1 MNEKNNGGI
10 SMEEPILKPTIGFE
24 DEKINEPASQESVSS
39 IDQISLAEPVLQV
52 PVVTTETIP
61 SPVATAEVVQAPT
74 EGDGFYYVGAYK
86 LKYIK
91 NELSAQDNQIASTI
105 LEYVD
110 CGRTAEALKMAQEF
124 CDRNVSNEI
133 AWYCNASAKMAVE
146 DYAAAYYAYQQA
158 IAINDK
164 FANAYEEYGY
174 ALATNKDFQKAQ
186 ECFEAAHKIDP
197 DNIYYMADIARNL
210 INIEDVD
217 ASIEKFRYFID
228 IAPEKTILENM
239 LGKVLVD
246 SCLDLVVDIPTN
258 PDEPNGETTPGFL
271 TLEDI
276 ELARKRSNEALS
288 LLTLSSSESAAEIAR
303 SVLEQCDMDCALEM
317 YHRKSHVIFHTVM
330 SAIFTFFVTCC
341 TMGIYLPFG
350 IIMTYATY
358 KADSFPA
365 YWINYALYTGSNDP
379 LQYKKDKFK
388 NKHEILQAAIDGGKK
403 GWNSTGSS
411 SSSVG
416 SALFSAFVVPYIKKR
431 FWFMRARIEFYKR
444 FIKKMKGKKI
454 NLSEKSK
461 LKTN

>member
-10 SMEEPILKPTIGFE
+10 SMEEPILKSTIGFE
-24 DEKINEPASQESVSS
+24 DEKINEPSSQEAVSS
-39 IDQISLAEPVLQV
+39 VDQTSLAEPVLQI
-52 PVVTTETIP
+52 PVVTEELIT
-61 SPVATAEVVQAPT
+61 SPVALVEAVQVPT
-74 EGDGFYYVGAYK
+74 EDDGFYYVGAYK
-86 LKYIK
+86 LKYIENK
-91 NELSAQDNQIASTI
+91 LSDQDNKIAATI

-124 CDRNVSNEI
+124 CDRNISNEI
-133 AWYCNASAKMAVE
+133 AWYCNASTKMAVE

-174 ALATNKDFQKAQ
+174 ALAANKDFRKAQ
-186 ECFEAAHKIDP
+186 ECFEAAHIIDP

-228 IAPEKTILENM
+228 IASEKTVLENM
-239 LGKVLVD
+239 LGEVLVD
-246 SCLDLVVDIPTN
+246 SCLDLTVDIPLN
-258 PDEPNGETTPGFL
+258 LDDPNGEKVPGFL

-288 LLTLSSSESAAEIAR
+288 LLTLSSSEEAVKLAHR
-303 SVLEQCDMDCALEM
+303 VLEQCDLDCELERC
-317 YHRKSHVIFHTVM
+317 HRKSFIIFHTVM
-330 SAIFTFFVTCC
+330 SAIFTFFATCL

-358 KADSFPA
+358 KADFFPT
-365 YWINYALYTGSNDP
+365 YWFNYAFYTGSDDP
-379 LQYKKDKFK
+379 FQYKKDKFRNNFR
-388 NKHEILQAAIDGGKK
+388 NKHEILQGAIDGGKE
-403 GWNSTGSS
+403 GWNSVGSS

-416 SALFSAFVVPYIKKR
+416 GALLSGIVGSYIKNR
-431 FWFMRARIEFYKR
+431 FWLMKARIEFYKR
-444 FIKKMKGKKI
+444 FIKKMQEKK
-454 NLSEKSK
+454 NKSIDK
-461 LKTN
+461 I

>member
-174 ALATNKDFQKAQ
+174 ALAANKDFQKAQ

-228 IAPEKTILENM
+228 IASEKTVLENM
-239 LGKVLVD
+239 LGEVLVD
-246 SCLDLVVDIPTN
+246 SCLDLCVDIPLN
-258 PDEPNGETTPGFL
+258 LDDPNGETVPGFL
-271 TLEDI
+271 TLDDI
-276 ELARKRSNEALS
+276 ELARKRSNEALG
-288 LLTLSSSESAAEIAR
+288 LLTLSSNKEAVELAHR
-303 SVLEQCDMDCALEM
+303 VLTQCDLDCELERC
-317 YHRKSHVIFHTVM
+317 HRKSFTIFHTVM
-330 SAIFTFFVTCC
+330 SAIFTFFATCL

-358 KADSFPA
+358 KADFFPT
-365 YWINYALYTGSNDP
+365 YWFNYAFYTGSDDP
-379 LQYKKDKFK
+379 FQYKKDKFRNNFR
-388 NKHEILQAAIDGGKK
+388 NKHEILQGAIDGGKE
-403 GWNSTGSS
+403 GWNSAGSS

-416 SALFSAFVVPYIKKR
+416 GALLSSIVGSYIKNR
-431 FWFMRARIEFYKR
+431 FWLMKARIEFYKR
-444 FIKKMKGKKI
+444 FIKKMQEKK
-454 NLSEKSK
+454 NKSIGEI
-461 LKTN
+461 